1 MNPERD
7 ASTFVVNRILK
18 WRGVFVASLMENLM
32 DVLEKENAEYE
43 KLLELS
49 MKKTPVIVD
58 GNVNKLQEI
67 MDEEADVLNRVNH
80 FDNLRSVAMQ
90 DIANVLNKDVEN
102 LKLLDLVEMLQ
113 QRPEEANRLSDIREK
128 LQVTMKNMV
137 RVNNQ
142 NKELLKNALELVEF
156 DMNVM
161 QALRGAPETANYDSG
176 AYSTGAVI
184 GNMQVS
190 FDAKQ

>member
-80 FDNLRSVAMQ
+80 FDNLRSEAMQ

>member
-1 MNPERD
+1 M
-7 ASTFVVNRILK
+7 
-18 WRGVFVASLMENLM
+18 ASLMENLM

-49 MKKTPVIVD
+49 MKKTPIIVD
-58 GNVNKLQEI
+58 GNVDKLQEI

-90 DIANVLNKDVEN
+90 DIANVLNRDVEN

-176 AYSTGAVI
+176 AFSTGAMI